1 MKNKKAQFSAE
12 NVMMG
17 AGVIVTLF
25 GALILIL
32 GFTNNNPNSV
42 SNGAII
48 FLIGVAILA
57 VARKI
62 F

>member
-32 GFTNNNPNSV
+32 GFTNNNPNTV

>member
-1 MKNKKAQFSAE
+1 MKNKKAQLSAE

-32 GFTNNNPNSV
+32 GFTNNNPNTV